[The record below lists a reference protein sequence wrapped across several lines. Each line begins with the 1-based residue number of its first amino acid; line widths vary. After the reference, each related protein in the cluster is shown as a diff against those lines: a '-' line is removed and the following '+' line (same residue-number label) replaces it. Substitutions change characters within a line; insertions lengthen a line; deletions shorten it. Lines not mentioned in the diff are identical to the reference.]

1 MFTCLPPFFLSGG
14 IHLVHT
20 KLAKVKVTSIIHTV
34 HGQFGRIPIPEIGTF
49 RISLSQISG
58 FFPSSKVCSEKRC
71 AVYSF
76 SWVACPCRIRVGIC
90 GISTLCTCNQQNIF
104 YKFGSLLSCCWPQS
118 PYVLGYANISSPTFQ
133 TSLTQCSGE
142 STKHH
147 KALCFTEILKYKKKN
162 IYIYNVNIS
171 HDYRFSTSNVRINP
185 PIYIYIHR
193 TCTIL
198 YNHIQ

>member
-14 IHLVHT
+14 IHLVHI
-20 KLAKVKVTSIIHTV
+20 KLATVKVTSIHTWSIWENSNTWNRNISD
-34 HGQFGRIPIPEIGTF
+34 FLIPNI
-49 RISLSQISG
+49 R
-58 FFPSSKVCSEKRC
+58 FFLSSKVCSEKKC
-71 AVYSF
+71 ADYSF

-90 GISTLCTCNQQNIF
+90 GISTLCNQQNIF

-147 KALCFTEILKYKKKN
+147 EALCFTEILKYKKYT
-162 IYIYNVNIS
+162 YIYNVNIS
-171 HDYRFSTSNVRINP
+171 HDYRFSTSNDRINP
-185 PIYIYIHR
+185 PIYINAHR
-193 TCTIL
+193 TRTIL